1 VSTLQDHK
9 LVEDVYPLTPMQRGM
24 MFHTL
29 REPGSGVYVEQIR
42 LELQGLD
49 PALFRVAWE
58 HMLARHA
65 ALRTSIVGTGGER
78 PAQVVRR
85 QVELPWR
92 EHDLRDL
99 ASDAE
104 RQAWLATFLDQ
115 DGARGFGL
123 GDACLVR
130 FDLMRTGETAFSFVW
145 TLHHIALDGWSGA
158 VVLRDAFRCYH
169 ALRRGQ
175 SPDLPE
181 ARPFRAFLEWLQG
194 RDDARAEAW
203 WRAELAD
210 APRAELPGD
219 QGTRD
224 AAGSIGSYTR
234 LERTLDGP
242 RLEALRRRAG
252 AARVSLGTLLQGAW
266 ALALARSTGSH
277 DVIVGTVT
285 SGRPEELPGV
295 EDMVGMFVNTLPL
308 RVRLDDD
315 ASLDAWL
322 AALQSSQADR
332 REHEHSPLWLVQ
344 QWAGCTPGEP
354 LFENLAVIENYPVDP
369 EVMSGGDGLDVRVT
383 PPFDRT
389 GYPLML
395 LATPGESLQLQLTH
409 DAERFSAQTAEGLL
423 DRLEAV
429 LADMAGEDVASVGE
443 LGQLAPDERER
454 VVVQWN
460 RTETT
465 YPTDRR
471 LHELVLDQARATPDA
486 LAVVHGERAL
496 SYAQLVARSQQLA
509 RHLQELGVAPGAR
522 VGVCAERSLEMIV
535 GVVGVLSAGAAY
547 VPLDPAHP
555 AERRSAVLADAGIEV
570 VVAHEPTRDL
580 FGAPGP
586 TAVAGQVPCAAD
598 SPAGPDAPP
607 PARAVCLDRD
617 RDALAA
623 LPTEPVTLGEHAGDL
638 AYVLYTSGSTGR
650 PKGVAMPHAP
660 LVNLMHWQR
669 EQSGPGE
676 GAVTLQFSPLVFDV
690 SCQEI
695 FATLGTGGT
704 LCLLDDETR
713 RDPAALLDLIARRDV
728 SRLFQPFVALQQ
740 LATEAVAQ
748 QRFPTSL
755 SEVITA
761 GEQLVVSPAVLAF
774 FERLP
779 GCRLVNQYGPTECHV
794 VSSFT
799 LQGAPDS
806 WPRLPP
812 IGRPIANARLYVL
825 DQRLR
830 PVPVGVAGELCIGG
844 AALAQGYLG
853 DAARTAEVFIDD
865 PFGTSPG
872 SRMYRTGDRARF
884 LESGDIEYLGRMD
897 RQVKLRGFRLELG
910 EVEAV
915 ATELAGVDQAVAV
928 VREDR
933 PGDRRLVL
941 CYVGGGVAP
950 AELRAH
956 LERHLPAES
965 VPSGVL
971 SLETLPTTATGKLD
985 RQALLSA
992 GYAPDELRGSYV
1004 PPRGPVE
1011 QMLSELWAEVLG
1023 VDAPGA
1029 HDDFFDLGG
1038 HSLSA
1043 TRLMSRVR
1051 EALRVELPLRAL
1063 FEAPT
1068 IAGLAQA
1075 VADLGDG
1082 RPERGTIECLPHEG
1096 DQPLSFSQQRLWF
1109 LDQVGTDAAYNMPWA
1124 FRLSGPLDGDALE
1137 RSLQTIVGR
1146 HDSLRTLFVSKGGEP
1161 ARRVLPELLVPLRRV
1176 DLSAL
1181 DDAAR
1186 DDELA
1191 RLAALEAETPFDLE
1205 RGPLFRPA
1213 LVRLAETEHV
1223 LFLSMHHIVFDGWSI
1238 GILNRELLE
1247 CYRAERAGEAPRLP
1261 ELSVHY
1267 GDFVAWQ
1274 ARWLSGDVL
1283 NHQLAYWSDKLG
1295 GRLPVLEL
1303 PTDRLRPEL
1312 QTYRGGGHRLYL
1324 DPVCT
1329 RALGVLSRRR
1339 GVTLAV
1345 TVLAAF
1351 KLLLSRYT
1359 GLQDILVGTPIANR
1373 TERSI
1378 EDLIGFFVN
1387 TLVLRSD
1394 LSGDPTFLELL
1405 ERVHVTAL
1413 DAYEHQDLP
1422 FERLVDELQ
1431 PVRDPSR
1438 NPIFQVVFAMQNATR
1453 DPLLLPDLEVSP
1465 LGAATRATRF
1475 DLELHVGESPDGLDL
1490 GFCYNRDL
1498 FDHGTIE
1505 RMGEHFAALLRGI
1518 AEDPARPLSRLP
1530 LLPESERQQLLAQA
1544 SQAPAHFDVD
1554 GCLHQR
1560 FAEQAARTPDALALT
1575 CEGETL
1581 TYAELE
1587 RRANRLAHVLVEL
1600 GVGPGVLVGLCLER
1614 GLDLP
1619 LGVLG
1624 VLKAGGCYVPLD
1636 LANPTERIAFILKDT
1651 DVPVLVTESAQL
1663 ERLPE
1668 HGAQVVCL
1676 DRDRARLDAAPEHAP
1691 DVPST
1696 PDDLAYVIY
1705 TSGST
1710 GAPKGVQVA
1719 HRSVLRLFEAT
1730 AERCGFGPD
1739 DVSTLFHSCAFD
1751 FSVWELWGAL
1761 LYGGRLVVVPYM
1773 LSRSPDE
1780 FLALLEREGVTVLSQ
1795 TPTAFR
1801 SLIASDLRPGAD
1813 HGLALRLVIFG
1824 GEALDPP
1831 MLAPWFERH
1840 GDERPALVNMYGI
1853 TETTVHVTWRRLRA
1867 ADLGV
1872 VPGSM
1877 LGQPLPDLSLH
1888 ILDPHG
1894 ELVPVGVPGELHVGG
1909 AGVSRGYLRRD
1920 ELTAQR
1926 FLPDPFAAEPGA
1938 RLYRTGDLG
1947 RRLANG
1953 DVQYLG
1959 RNDEQVQLRG
1969 YRIELGEI
1977 EAALV
1982 AHPWVASAVVT
1993 LPVDEEGE
2001 PRLVGYVVPEASE
2014 TDADAGE
2021 IVSQW
2026 ESLYDDTYTEDVPGA
2041 QHDFHIVGWNS
2052 SYTGQPLPA
2061 ADMAEWVDETVGAVL
2076 AARPE
2081 RVLEIGCGTGLLLF
2095 RIAPSVAR
2103 YVATD
2108 LSRSAIEHV
2117 GSHLEGELAERVEL
2131 HHGTADRLPEGL
2143 EAGFDAVI
2151 LNSVIQYFP
2160 SMAYLAQVLEQAV
2173 AATADGG
2180 QVHVGDVRHLGLLPA
2195 YHGSVQLHQAERD
2208 MPLDRLASRYLQR
2221 LAQEEELVVDP
2232 AFFLAL
2238 GEQLARVGRVEITP
2252 KRAAA
2257 RNELSDFRYQVTLHV
2272 AAPSPADAAGADPAG
2287 WQEWDDEALHV
2298 DALAQRLR
2306 DEQPAWLGLRNV
2318 PNLRTVEHAAV
2329 ATRLSSAGASRT
2341 GSGERTA
2348 GRLRT
2353 ELASADRGRA
2363 VDPHALVALEGSLPY
2378 RVVLDWGSPHA
2389 DGAFDALFLR
2399 QGGPAEV
2406 AFPRASITPRPWADY
2421 GNQPLQARMT
2431 RQLAP
2436 RLREWLEQRV
2446 PAYMV
2451 PSAFVMLGAL
2461 PLTANGKVDRRRLPD
2476 PDWFLSSQEGEREQ
2490 PHSET
2495 EAQLAAI
2502 WGEFLGLDQVGTAD
2516 DFFDLG
2522 GHSLLAA
2529 QVVSRIRDAFG
2540 VEVGLRQ
2547 FFELPTVSEL
2557 SAHIDELAASGS
2569 AADDDRETGEL

>member
-29 REPGSGVYVEQIR
+29 REPGSGVYVEQIQ
-42 LELQGLD
+42 LELEGLE
-49 PALFRVAWE
+49 PAVFRAAWE

-85 QVELPWR
+85 TVELPWR
-92 EHDLRDL
+92 EHDLRSL
-99 ASDAE
+99 TSDDE
-104 RQAWLATFLDQ
+104 RAAWLARFLEE
-115 DGARGFGL
+115 DGAAGFAL
-123 GDACLVR
+123 GDPSLVR
-130 FDLMRTGETAFSFVW
+130 FDLVRTGETAFTFVW

-169 ALRRGQ
+169 ALKRGQ

-194 RDDARAEAW
+194 QDDERAEAW

-224 AAGSIGSYTR
+224 AAGSVRSYAR
-234 LERTLDGP
+234 LERTIDGERLD
-242 RLEALRRRAG
+242 ALRRRAS
-252 AARVSLGTLLQGAW
+252 AARVTLGTLLQGAW
-266 ALALARSTGSH
+266 SVALARSTGSH

-315 ASLDAWL
+315 ASLDEWL
-322 AALQSSQADR
+322 AGLQSCQADR

-354 LFENLAVIENYPVDP
+354 LFENLLVIENYPVDP
-369 EVMSGGDGLDVRVT
+369 EVMSGGDGLSVRVT

-395 LATPGESLQLQLTH
+395 LATPGDSLHLQLTH
-409 DAERFSAQTAEGLL
+409 DAERCADPTAQALL
-423 DRLEAV
+423 DQVEAV
-429 LADMAGEDVASVGE
+429 LADLAGEDAATVGD
-443 LGQLAPDERER
+443 LGQLAPTERER

-460 RTETT
+460 RTETA

-486 LAVVHGERAL
+486 IAVVLGDL
-496 SYAQLVARSQQLA
+496 TLTYAQLAARSQQLA

-522 VGVCAERSLEMIV
+522 VGVCTERSVEMIV
-535 GVVGVLSAGAAY
+535 GVVGALSAGAAY

-555 AERRSAVLADAGIEV
+555 AERRAAVLADAGIEV
-570 VVAHEPTRDL
+570 VVVHEPTRDL
-580 FGAPGP
+580 FGSL
-586 TAVAGQVPCAAD
+586 T
-598 SPAGPDAPP
+598 PP
-607 PARAVCLDRD
+607 RVVCLDRD
-617 RDALAA
+617 RDVLAA
-623 LPTEPVTLGEHAGDL
+623 LPSELAPVGEDATL

-676 GAVTLQFSPLVFDV
+676 GVVTLQFSPLVFDV

-704 LCLLDDETR
+704 LCLVDDDTR

-755 SEVITA
+755 QQVLTA
-761 GEQLVVSPAVLAF
+761 GEQLVVSPALLAF
-774 FERLP
+774 FEHLP

-799 LQGAPDS
+799 LEGAPHT

-825 DQRLR
+825 DHRQR
-830 PVPVGVAGELCIGG
+830 PVPVGVSGELCIGG

-853 DAARTAEVFIDD
+853 DAARSAEVFVDD
-865 PFGTSPG
+865 PYGPSPG

-884 LESGDIEYLGRMD
+884 LDSGDIEYLGRID

-915 ATELAGVDQAVAV
+915 ATELPGVDQAVAV

-941 CYVGGGVAP
+941 CYVGADVPP

-992 GYAPDELRGSYV
+992 EYAPEELRGNYV

-1038 HSLSA
+1038 HSLTA

-1051 EALRVELPLRAL
+1051 EALRVEVPLRAL

-1075 VADLGDG
+1075 VAGLGDRG
-1082 RPERGTIECLPHEG
+1082 PERGTIECLPREG

-1137 RSLQTIVGR
+1137 RSLQTIVAR
-1146 HDSLRTLFVSKGGEP
+1146 HDSLRTLFVSRGGEP
-1161 ARRVLPELLVPLRRV
+1161 ARRVLPELVVPLRRV
-1176 DLSAL
+1176 DLAAL

-1247 CYRAERAGEAPRLP
+1247 CYRAERAGESPRLP
-1261 ELSVHY
+1261 ELGVHF

-1283 NHQLAYWSDKLG
+1283 DHQLAYWVDKLG

-1324 DPVCT
+1324 DPACT

-1373 TERSI
+1373 TERSL

-1453 DPLLLPDLEVSP
+1453 DPLVLPDLDVSP

-1505 RMGEHFAALLRGI
+1505 RMGEHFATLLRGI

-1530 LLPESERQQLLAQA
+1530 LLPERERRQLLAEA
-1544 SQAPAHFDVD
+1544 SVPPAQLDVD
-1554 GCLHQR
+1554 ACLHQR
-1560 FAEQAARTPDALALT
+1560 FAAQAARTPDAVALT
-1575 CEGETL
+1575 CEGESL
-1581 TYAELE
+1581 TYGELD
-1587 RRANRLAHVLVEL
+1587 RRANRLAHVLREL
-1600 GVGPGVLVGLCLER
+1600 GVGPGVLVGLCLDR

-1619 LGVLG
+1619 VGIVG

-1636 LANPTERIAFILKDT
+1636 LANPAERIAFILEDT

-1668 HGAQVVCL
+1668 HGARVAQVVCL
-1676 DRDRARLDAAPEHAP
+1676 DRDRARLEAAPDHAP
-1691 DVPST
+1691 DVPSS

-1710 GAPKGVQVA
+1710 GAPKGVLVA
-1719 HRSVLRLFEAT
+1719 HRSVMRLFDAT

-1801 SLIASDLRPGAD
+1801 SLIASDLRPGID
-1813 HGLALRLVIFG
+1813 SSLALRLVIFG

-1877 LGQPLPDLSLH
+1877 LGQPLPDLTLH

-1909 AGVSRGYLRRD
+1909 AGVSRGYLRRE

-1947 RRLANG
+1947 RRLTNG

-1959 RNDEQVQLRG
+1959 RNDDQVQLRG

-1977 EAALV
+1977 EASLV

-1993 LPVDEEGE
+1993 LPLDEEGE

-2026 ESLYDDTYTEDVPGA
+2026 ESLYDDTYTEDVPEA

-2061 ADMAEWVDETVGAVL
+2061 DDMAEWVDETVGAVL

-2143 EAGFDAVI
+2143 DAGFDAVI

-2180 QVHVGDVRHLGLLPA
+2180 RVHVGDVRHLGLLPA
-2195 YHGSVQLHQAERD
+2195 YHGSVQLHQADRD

-2238 GEQLARVGRVEITP
+2238 GEQLERVGRVDITP

-2272 AAPSPADAAGADPAG
+2272 GAQSPADAPGADPAS
-2287 WQEWDDEALHV
+2287 WQEWDGAPHGV

-2306 DEQPAWLGLRNV
+2306 DEQAAWFGLRNV
-2318 PNLRTVEHAAV
+2318 PNLRTLDHAAV
-2329 ATRLSSAGASRT
+2329 AARLSTASARRAATS
-2341 GSGERTA
+2341 ERTA

-2353 ELASADRGRA
+2353 ELEGAAPNHA
-2363 VDPHALVALEGSLPY
+2363 VDPHELVALEQSLPY
-2378 RVVLDWGSPHA
+2378 RVVLDWSAPHA
-2389 DGAFDALFLR
+2389 DGAFDVLFVR
-2399 QGGPAEV
+2399 QDGREDGRDGGPDARQDGPDSGV
-2406 AFPRASITPRPWADY
+2406 FPRAPTPSRPWADY

-2461 PLTANGKVDRRRLPD
+2461 PLTANGKVDRRLLPD
-2476 PDWFLSSQEGEREQ
+2476 PDWFLSSQEGEREE

-2495 EAQLAAI
+2495 ETQLAAI

-2529 QVVSRIRDAFG
+2529 QVVSRIRDTFG

-2557 SAHIDELAASGS
+2557 SAHIDEQVASGS